1 MSDPRVTPKSL
12 QLSLAS
18 TYTGDNIKLG
28 MIIDKGDISILLSI
42 IVEFQN
48 NPYSI

>member
-18 TYTGDNIKLG
+18 IYTEENSKIG